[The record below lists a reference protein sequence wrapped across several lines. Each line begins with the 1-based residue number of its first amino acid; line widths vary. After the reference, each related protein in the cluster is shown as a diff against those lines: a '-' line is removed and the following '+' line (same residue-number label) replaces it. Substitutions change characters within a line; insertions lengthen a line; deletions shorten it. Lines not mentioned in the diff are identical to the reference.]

1 MSRAELTPRRPW
13 QGARVLLGVT
23 GGIAA
28 YKVVQVARDLTRL
41 GATVDTVLTRGARE
55 FVRPLTFEAVTGR
68 APHIGLFPRS
78 GPAGHRPRSAS
89 DPEAPWTPSG
99 IASGT
104 GFERPSTPEGSSAA
118 FHLRLAHETDL
129 VCVAPATADLL
140 ARAAHG
146 RGDDLLATVLLATRA
161 PVILFPA
168 MNDRMWS
175 HPQVRT
181 NAEHCRDALGY
192 RIVGPAVGPLA
203 FGEGEGPGRLVE
215 PGAIVEHVGRIL
227 GEQATFVGRTVLI
240 TAGPTREPVDAV
252 RFVGNRSSGR
262 MGFAVARAAWRRG
275 ARVVLVTGPTHL
287 EDPLGVDVVRVETAR
302 QMEAAVREALPDAD
316 VSVFAA
322 AVSDYRPADLRNG
335 KIKRSREGDDLT
347 LALTANPDVAA
358 DTRELRRSGSVTVGF
373 ALESSDLL
381 EHARDKLEAK
391 GFDLLVA
398 NEVGEGTGFEA
409 DTNRV
414 TLLDRD
420 GGAEELPLQSKDA
433 VAETLLDR
441 VRDLLESG

>member
-1 MSRAELTPRRPW
+1 MPRAELTPRRPW

-41 GATVDTVLTRGARE
+41 GATVDTILTRGARE

-68 APHIGLFPRS
+68 APHTRLFPDANGS
-78 GPAGHRPRSAS
+78 GRPSDAASGDRTPSPRSA
-89 DPEAPWTPSG
+89 
-99 IASGT
+99 
-104 GFERPSTPEGSSAA
+104 AA
-118 FHLRLAHETDL
+118 LHLRLAHEADV
-129 VCVAPATADLL
+129 VCVAPATADFL

-168 MNDRMWS
+168 MNDGMWS
-175 HPQVRT
+175 HPQVQA
-181 NAEHCRDALGY
+181 NVAHCREALGY
-192 RIVGPAVGPLA
+192 RVVDPAVGPLA

-215 PGAIVEHVGRIL
+215 PGDIVEHVGRVL
-227 GEQATFVGRTVLI
+227 GEASAFGGRTVLV
-240 TAGPTREPVDAV
+240 TAGPTREPVDPV

-262 MGFAVARAAWRRG
+262 MGFAIARAAWRRG

-287 EDPLGVDVVRVETAR
+287 EDPVGVDVVRVETAR
-302 QMEAAVREALPDAD
+302 EMEVAVREALPHAD

-322 AVSDYRPADLRNG
+322 AVSDYRPAEPRSG

-347 LALTANPDVAA
+347 LGLTANPDVAA
-358 DTRELRRSGSVTVGF
+358 GTRELRRSGSVTVGF

-381 EHARDKLEAK
+381 ENGRGKLEAK

-398 NEVGEGTGFEA
+398 NEVGDGTGFES

-414 TLLDRD
+414 TLLDRE
-420 GGAEELPLQSKDA
+420 GGVEELPLQNKDE

-441 VRDLLESG
+441 VRERLEAG